1 MLSKSFLKNI
11 DNWSTTAQSV
21 LYPPTCFICEQQGHN
36 GLDLCLPCFKELK
49 PARYSCLIC
58 DIKLPAESSL
68 CGRCLKNPPSFDQVI
83 TLYRYKGLA
92 QHLIQSLKFQSKH
105 SCARILGQLMAHYF
119 KSLKKNPDAL
129 IAVPLHPKRLRRR
142 GFNQCDLIAQHI
154 HHELGIPLIHNQ
166 LKRIINT
173 QSQVTL
179 TAKERQKNLNNA
191 FRYLPAHDI
200 KTIAL
205 IDDVVTTGSTA
216 NEIAKTLK
224 KQGVQ
229 QVEIW
234 AFARA

>member
-1 MLSKSFLKNI
+1 
-11 DNWSTTAQSV
+11 
-21 LYPPTCFICEQQGHN
+21 
-36 GLDLCLPCFKELK
+36 
-49 PARYSCLIC
+49 
-58 DIKLPAESSL
+58 
-68 CGRCLKNPPSFDQVI
+68 
-83 TLYRYKGLA
+83 
-92 QHLIQSLKFQSKH
+92 
-105 SCARILGQLMAHYF
+105 MAHYF